1 MRRNNVIIQ
10 PSAMPFINQQPE
22 YVQDLSQIFAD
33 QNARNQQANTVNT
46 ILNERQLTGRTPLD
60 DWRDK
65 RIAEIQAQKA
75 NPIYQQEQNIVQAQD
90 LAKAISGTKQLDTMS
105 YKGNTVAPG
114 SDGKFYLPNNEE
126 VTDVNN
132 IEKNYKYDHIAG
144 ALEAAKKGNPLA
156 IKLLQDQMKPK
167 QGMDLPDR
175 LALVQAQVN
184 AKAEINA
191 LKSKKD
197 NDLKPKDINQ
207 FLTALGIQD
216 YNDND
221 RNVITSVAYEASDDP
236 KKLSALS
243 SALTAN
249 SNHNI
254 TPFMAKRWLSQD
266 NFSKAMQAFQ
276 NQ

>member
-10 PSAMPFINQQPE
+10 PSAMPFTTQQPE

-46 ILNERQLTGRTPLD
+46 NLNERQLTGRTPLD

-75 NPIYQQEQNIVQAQD
+75 NPIYQQEQNDLQAQD
-90 LAKAISGTKQLDTMS
+90 LAKAISGTKQINTMS
-105 YKGNTVAPG
+105 YKGNPVAQG

-144 ALEAAKKGNPLA
+144 ALEAAKKGNSLA
-156 IKLLQDQMKPK
+156 MKLLQEQMKPK
-167 QGMDLPDR
+167 QGMDLADK
-175 LALVQAQVN
+175 LTLVQAQAN
-184 AKAEINA
+184 AKAESNA

-197 NDLKPKDINQ
+197 IDLKPRDINQ

-221 RNVITSVAYEASDDP
+221 KNVITSAAYEASDDP
-236 KKLSALS
+236 KKLAALS